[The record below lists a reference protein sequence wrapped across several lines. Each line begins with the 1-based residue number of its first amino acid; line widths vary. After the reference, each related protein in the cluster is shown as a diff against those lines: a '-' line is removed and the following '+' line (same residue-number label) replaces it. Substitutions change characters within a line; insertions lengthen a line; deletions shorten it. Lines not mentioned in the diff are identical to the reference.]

1 MPHWDLLGN
10 DKVFPWQGKVSWMT
24 SSTSEDTTGVE
35 DFAIGESCSPQG
47 PRTQFK
53 GHILLA
59 LLQGKE
65 FNLLARPTLH
75 GTFVR
80 PNLLLKNNKQTKPK
94 QGLIMSLWLFR
105 TYYIDQAGLELTEIC
120 LPSAVIKGV
129 SHPAWHW
136 THSWSHTY
144 CHRHYTTSC
153 THWGDCINEG
163 SPKFEKYPYLLYQRH
178 PTCVGPPE

>member
-1 MPHWDLLGN
+1 
-10 DKVFPWQGKVSWMT
+10 MT

-35 DFAIGESCSPQG
+35 DFAIGESYSPQG

-94 QGLIMSLWLFR
+94 QGLIMSL
-105 TYYIDQAGLELTEIC
+105 
-120 LPSAVIKGV
+120 
-129 SHPAWHW
+129 
-136 THSWSHTY
+136 
-144 CHRHYTTSC
+144 
-153 THWGDCINEG
+153 
-163 SPKFEKYPYLLYQRH
+163 
-178 PTCVGPPE
+178 